1 MKKFITYL
9 AVYNRLE
16 LVPCGFSRDTY
27 VLHLLSGCRY
37 ALEIYAAEHESDEW
51 DRERERKIEGE
62 DRREKE
68 RMRDESEREREGGK
82 KRERGRK
89 RIVVTEEEKE
99 LLALTCSAASR
110 RETSWE

>member
-1 MKKFITYL
+1 M
-9 AVYNRLE
+9 
-16 LVPCGFSRDTY
+16 
-27 VLHLLSGCRY
+27 
-37 ALEIYAAEHESDEW
+37 LEIYAAEHESGEW

-62 DRREKE
+62 DRKEKE
-68 RMRDESEREREGGK
+68 RMREGGK

-110 RETSWE
+110 RDELGIGTTVNKTYRTD